1 MTEDF
6 NSIFNELYDDI
17 IKKIHEEIE
26 QKALAKVLENERT
39 LLLTDCGI
47 IAHPKYKGVLPQV
60 LELLEVKVPVVWSG
74 MVEEQKIYLVTDE
87 WLVQRM
93 KEVEKGYFDALLEAN
108 ENKNRGNKRGK
119 WIEEPNC
126 WLRCSCCG
134 AHYPHTSLYTSSIG
148 SNYCPNCGAEM
159 EK

>member
-6 NSIFNELYDDI
+6 ESVFNEVCNDI
-17 IKKIHEEIE
+17 IKKMREEDE
-26 QKALAKVLENERT
+26 RKALAKVLENEGT

-47 IAHPKYKGVLPQV
+47 IAHPKYKGVLPQA

-93 KEVEKGYFDALLEAN
+93 KEVCE
-108 ENKNRGNKRGK
+108 
-119 WIEEPNC
+119 
-126 WLRCSCCG
+126 
-134 AHYPHTSLYTSSIG
+134 
-148 SNYCPNCGAEM
+148 
-159 EK
+159 